1 MRVEAYFAAAE
12 VDPGAMVGRT
22 ALVIDVLRATST
34 MIEALANGARSIY
47 PTESSEEAIR
57 LIGSLGREGT
67 LLCGERR
74 GLAPEGFDLG
84 NSPLEFTSDRVSNQ
98 QLVMTTTN
106 GTRAFLAAHGADR
119 VIAAALLNLKAA
131 AKTAAEVEDVAVIC
145 AGREDQFS
153 LEDAI
158 CAGLLVR
165 RITKAWGAP
174 PEMNDAARG
183 ALSLAEQLEPDQGF
197 LAATAGGKGPDRDWP
212 GRRPGR
218 LRPEESVRHRPGDG
232 GPGRPVAQRL
242 RRLSAPSISTT
253 GC

>member
-1 MRVEAYFAAAE
+1 MFFAAAE

-67 LLCGERR
+67 LLCGERL

-84 NSPLEFTSDRVSNQ
+84 NSPLEFTSHRVSKK

-106 GTRAFLAAHGADR
+106 GTRAFVAAQAADR
-119 VIAAALLNLKAA
+119 VVAVALLNLKAA
-131 AKTAAEVEDVAVIC
+131 AKTAAEAEDVAVIC

-158 CAGLLVR
+158 CAGQLVR
-165 RITKAWGAP
+165 RITKFWGDV

-183 ALSLAEQLEPDQGF
+183 ALSLAEQREPDQEF
-197 LAATAGGKGPDRDWP
+197 LATTAAGRALIEIGLEGDLAACARKNRYELVPEMVDRA
-212 GRRPGR
+212 
-218 LRPEESVRHRPGDG
+218 VRIP
-232 GPGRPVAQRL
+232 
-242 RRLSAPSISTT
+242 
-253 GC
+253 

>member
-1 MRVEAYFAAAE
+1 MRIEVFFAAAE

-67 LLCGERR
+67 LLCGERL

-84 NSPLEFTSDRVSNQ
+84 NSPLECTSHRVSKK

-106 GTRAFLAAHGADR
+106 GTRAFVAAQAADR
-119 VIAAALLNLKAA
+119 VVAVALLNLKAA
-131 AKTAAEVEDVAVIC
+131 AKTAAEAEDVAVIC

-158 CAGLLVR
+158 CAGQLVR
-165 RITKAWGAP
+165 RITKFWGDTRDERRGSGS
-174 PEMNDAARG
+174 PEPGGATGTRPGVPRNDRG
-183 ALSLAEQLEPDQGF
+183 WPSL
-197 LAATAGGKGPDRDWP
+197 DRDWTG
-212 GRRPGR
+212 GRSGR
-218 LRPEESVRHRPGDG
+218 LRAEEPVRARPGDG
-232 GPGRPVAQRL
+232 GPGRADTVKPL
-242 RRLSAPSISTT
+242 P
-253 GC
+253 

>member
-1 MRVEAYFAAAE
+1 MRIEVFFAAAE

-67 LLCGERR
+67 LLCGERL

-84 NSPLEFTSDRVSNQ
+84 NSPLECTSHRVSKK

-106 GTRAFLAAHGADR
+106 GTRAFVAAQAADR
-119 VIAAALLNLKAA
+119 VVAVALLNLKAA
-131 AKTAAEVEDVAVIC
+131 AKTAAEAEDVAVIC

-158 CAGLLVR
+158 CAGQLVR
-165 RITKAWGAP
+165 RITKFWGDV

-183 ALSLAEQLEPDQGF
+183 ALSLAEQREPDQEF
-197 LAATAGGKGPDRDWP
+197 LATTAAGRALIEIGLEGDLAACARKNRYELVPEMVDRA
-212 GRRPGR
+212 
-218 LRPEESVRHRPGDG
+218 VRIP
-232 GPGRPVAQRL
+232 
-242 RRLSAPSISTT
+242 
-253 GC
+253 